1 MIPSWAQVS
10 LDQEILCYSIE
21 RSLRLQQLGVLN
33 LKTKAKAFGGKTDET
48 CTLVLYTIAR
58 KLCSVKGP
66 FQPP

>member
-1 MIPSWAQVS
+1 MIPSWAQAS

-48 CTLVLYTIAR
+48 CTLVL
-58 KLCSVKGP
+58 
-66 FQPP
+66 